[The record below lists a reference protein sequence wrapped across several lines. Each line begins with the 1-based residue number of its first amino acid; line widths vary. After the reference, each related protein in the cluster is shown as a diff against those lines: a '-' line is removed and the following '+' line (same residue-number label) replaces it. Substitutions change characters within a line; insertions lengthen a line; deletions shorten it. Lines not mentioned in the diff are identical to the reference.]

1 MPVLELEKPRVFRD
15 VKEAPMIL
23 LLLVLFSDITF
34 NWLYINFFR
43 GAFSLPG
50 IYTEGIVDSL
60 FVLSLIKVAFVGFGV
75 MFWIGQFR
83 GRHLGLGWKKFK
95 TGVLATFFIWAMLQL
110 IIVAY
115 DMITASELG
124 YFSNWQGTGSINIIG
139 GFILYAIGKAFFDE
153 LTYRGLLLPQLHL
166 KCQRY
171 LKLDPRII
179 LGIAIIISQ
188 TIYLII
194 QLPLISL
201 FTSTSISSAMTFTS
215 LFFLSI
221 ISSLIY
227 LRTKNLYITIGLHA
241 IWYQPIFVAAPAI
254 PHTFILVLL
263 AIGFILVWPLLPNTS
278 SITATWPL
286 ERRQSS

>member
-1 MPVLELEKPRVFRD
+1 
-15 VKEAPMIL
+15 MIL

-83 GRHLGLGWKKFK
+83 GRHLGLGWGKFK

-139 GFILYAIGKAFFDE
+139 GFILYAVGKAFFDE

>member
-1 MPVLELEKPRVFRD
+1 MPVLELEKPRVFRN

-23 LLLVLFSDITF
+23 LLLVLFSDIAF
-34 NWLYINFFR
+34 NWLYINFLR

-50 IYTEGIVDSL
+50 VYTDGVIDSL
-60 FVLSLIKVAFVGFGV
+60 FVLSLIKGAFVGFGV
-75 MFWIGQFR
+75 IFWIGQFR
-83 GRHLGLGWKKFK
+83 SRHLGLGWEKFK
-95 TGVLATFFIWAMLQL
+95 VGMLATCFLWAMLQL

-115 DMITASELG
+115 DMITASEIS
-124 YFSNWQGTGSINIIG
+124 YFSNWQGTGSINILG
-139 GFILYAIGKAFFDE
+139 GFVLYAIGKAFFDE

-166 KCQRY
+166 KCRRY
-171 LKLDPRII
+171 INLDPRLI
-179 LGIAIIISQ
+179 LGIAIVLSQ

-194 QLPLISL
+194 QLPLVSL
-201 FTSTSISSAMTFTS
+201 FASTSSSSAMTLTS

-221 ISSLIY
+221 INSLVY

-241 IWYQPIFVAAPAI
+241 IWYQPIFIAAPAI

-263 AIGFILVWPLLPNTS
+263 AVGFILVWPLLPNTPS
-278 SITATWPL
+278 LTTTWPL